1 VRRLRISVGGASL
14 RPRQAGGSETSASEA
29 EQELE
34 RLQVIAAM
42 NALTPQLRAC
52 VGEQHG
58 VADVTLTVRSAGV
71 VSHALVE
78 GPFAGSS
85 EGSCIA
91 RALRTVKLP
100 ASSYTVSHLEYPF
113 QL

>member
-1 VRRLRISVGGASL
+1 
-14 RPRQAGGSETSASEA
+14 
-29 EQELE
+29 
-34 RLQVIAAM
+34 M
-42 NALTPQLRAC
+42 NALTPELRAC
-52 VGEQHG
+52 VGDQHG
-58 VADVTLTVRSAGV
+58 VADVTLTVRAAGV

-100 ASSYTVSHLEYPF
+100 ASSYAVSHVEYPI